1 MGHWGVKSF
10 ENDGADEVIDAAL
23 ERIHG
28 QAYEAAMDDRN
39 PMTFDQAQQSL
50 ANPQTLDAA
59 LEILR
64 ESVSRPLEEWDD
76 ADRLAFAGVVVRH
89 AEFGVPIPRETLDQ
103 AIHWLETESI
113 EWEEATVRRLRKK
126 KEIDL
131 LNKLRGAL

>member
-10 ENDGADEVIDAAL
+10 ENDDADEAIDAAL
-23 ERIHG
+23 ERVHG
-28 QAYEAAMDDRN
+28 EAYEAAMDDRN

-50 ANPQTLDAA
+50 ANPQTLAEA

-64 ESVSRPLEEWDD
+64 ESVSKPFDEWDEGE
-76 ADRLAFAGVVVRH
+76 RLAFAGVVVRH
-89 AEFGVPIPRETLDQ
+89 AEFGVPIPHETLDQ

-113 EWEEATVRRLRKK
+113 EWEEATLRGLRRR

-131 LNKLRGAL
+131 LKNLRDPL